1 MKRGNEQMNK
11 VRKQMLEMAGND
23 VTVYANELV
32 ELRRERKELVQ
43 ELVLKGECEI
53 SNKEVRNLDD
63 MIESVETTIEMAMQ
77 YIRNATKEEQP
88 N

>member
-43 ELVLKGECEI
+43 ELVLNGECEI

-63 MIESVETTIEMAMQ
+63 LIESVETTIEMAMQ

>member
-1 MKRGNEQMNK
+1 MKRGNEQVNK

-43 ELVLKGECEI
+43 ELVLKGECDI

-63 MIESVETTIEMAMQ
+63 LIESVETTIEMAMQ